1 MRTHPVATGKRR
13 LQVWRSFDLSI
24 RGNPRVTD
32 VSTQQDGI
40 IHVMPEA
47 LANKIAAGE
56 VVQRPA
62 SVLKELVENA
72 LDAGATDI
80 DVIIKASGSALV
92 QVIDNGSGM
101 GPADARASFKR
112 HATSKIRSA
121 KDLDRLHT
129 LGFRGEALASI
140 AAVAQVE
147 LKTRRVGDD
156 AGLELRLEG
165 GEVTHEAPCATPSGT
180 SMAVRNLFYNVPARR
195 NFLKTPATEFK
206 HLVETFQ
213 FLSLANPDVSFR
225 LTHNGNEVYRL
236 VARREEDQ
244 PTQLRHR
251 IGELFGDDRKA
262 HLVRVAE
269 ETSYLSV
276 SGFIGDPSVHRRTRG
291 EQFLFVNG
299 RYVKHYYL
307 DHALKDAYEGMIPSG
322 AYPFYALFLRL
333 DPQHVDVN
341 VHPTKAEVKFDDE
354 SGVYGMLKTVA
365 RRALGMIDWKTDDP
379 DTGALGT
386 DAASPAASTP
396 SFEGSPFAPSSGEG
410 TASGSP
416 SRGVGSGGG
425 RGATTPP
432 QRPWTGPSGAE
443 APGDLSQ
450 RLYDWSAGDAA
461 APPEPAPQ
469 TEIASA
475 AVPQQ
480 TDTPDLDEDETPL
493 WQLHERYILT
503 QIHSGLMVVD
513 QTAAHERILYE
524 RALASMENG
533 FGLSQQLLFPHRVT
547 LNPADHDLVQEL
559 LPHLRALGFDVS
571 LEQQEAVEIRGV
583 PTDIRPG
590 DEETIL
596 ADVIEQYR
604 AAGATHEAPARK
616 RLARSMAQ
624 RSAMPAGTRLSM
636 KAMRGLINE
645 LFQCSDPLRSPRGDR
660 TIIRIA
666 MDDLAHRFHQDTPR

>member
-1 MRTHPVATGKRR
+1 M
-13 LQVWRSFDLSI
+13 
-24 RGNPRVTD
+24 TD

-40 IHVMPEA
+40 IRVMPEA

-80 DVIIKASGSALV
+80 EVILKASGSTLV
-92 QVIDNGSGM
+92 QVVDNGSGM
-101 GPADARASFKR
+101 GPADARACFKR

-147 LKTRRVGDD
+147 LKTKRVGDD
-156 AGLELRLEG
+156 AGLELRVEG
-165 GEVTHEAPCATPSGT
+165 GDVTHEAPCATPNGT
-180 SMAVRNLFYNVPARR
+180 SIAVRNLFYNVPARR

-225 LTHNGNEVYRL
+225 LMHNDNEVYRL
-236 VARREEDQ
+236 VARRGEDR
-244 PTQLRHR
+244 PAQLRHR

-262 HLVRVAE
+262 HLVRVSE

-307 DHALKDAYEGMIPSG
+307 DHALKEAYEGMIPSG

-365 RRALGMIDWKTDDP
+365 RRALGMIDWKTDHP
-379 DTGALGT
+379 DTGALGSDAT
-386 DAASPAASTP
+386 SRAASSP
-396 SFEGSPFAPSSGEG
+396 SFEGSRFAPPTEGSFSSGD
-410 TASGSP
+410 TPRGSDP
-416 SRGVGSGGG
+416 GGG
-425 RGATTPP
+425 RGGDAPP
-432 QRPWTGPSGAE
+432 QRPWADASPSSAE
-443 APGDLSQ
+443 APGDVSQ
-450 RLYDWSAGDAA
+450 RLYDWSADDAA
-461 APPEPAPQ
+461 AQHPEQGPQ

-475 AVPQQ
+475 AVPRQA
-480 TDTPDLDEDETPL
+480 DTPDLDEDETPL

-547 LNPADHDLVQEL
+547 LNPADHELVQEL

-571 LEQQEAVEIRGV
+571 LEQQDAVEIRGV

-596 ADVIEQYR
+596 GDVIEQYR
-604 AAGATHEAPARK
+604 AGDPTAEAPARK

-624 RSAMPAGTRLSM
+624 RSAIPAGTRLSM

-645 LFQCSDPLRSPRGDR
+645 LFQCTDPLRSPRGDR

>member
-1 MRTHPVATGKRR
+1 M
-13 LQVWRSFDLSI
+13 
-24 RGNPRVTD
+24 TD

-40 IHVMPEA
+40 IRVMPEA

-80 DVIIKASGSALV
+80 EVILKASGSALV
-92 QVIDNGSGM
+92 QVVDNGSGM
-101 GPADARASFKR
+101 GPADARACFKR

-147 LKTRRVGDD
+147 LKTKRVGDD
-156 AGLELRLEG
+156 AGLELRVEG
-165 GEVTHEAPCATPSGT
+165 GDVTHEAPCATPSG
-180 SMAVRNLFYNVPARR
+180 SSIAVRNLFYNVPARR

-213 FLSLANPDVSFR
+213 FLSLANPDVSLR
-225 LTHNGNEVYRL
+225 LMHNDNEVYRL
-236 VARREEDQ
+236 VARREEDR
-244 PTQLRHR
+244 PAQLRHR

-262 HLVRVAE
+262 HLVRVSE
-269 ETSYLSV
+269 ETSYLSI

-307 DHALKDAYEGMIPSG
+307 DHALKEAYEGMIPSG

-365 RRALGMIDWKTDDP
+365 RRALGMINWQTDDP
-379 DTGALGT
+379 DTGALGADAT
-386 DAASPAASTP
+386 PRAASRP
-396 SFEGSPFAPSSGEG
+396 SFEGSRFAPPAEGSFSSGD
-410 TASGSP
+410 TPRGS
-416 SRGVGSGGG
+416 GSGGSQEGG
-425 RGATTPP
+425 RGGSAPP
-432 QRPWTGPSGAE
+432 QRPWADASPSPAE
-443 APGDLSQ
+443 APGDVSQ
-450 RLYDWSAGDAA
+450 RLYDWSADDAA
-461 APPEPAPQ
+461 AQHPEQVPQ
-469 TEIASA
+469 TEIAST

-547 LNPADHDLVQEL
+547 LNPADHELVQEL

-571 LEQQEAVEIRGV
+571 LEQQDTVEIRGV

-596 ADVIEQYR
+596 GDVIEQYR
-604 AAGATHEAPARK
+604 AGGSTDEAPARK

-624 RSAMPAGTRLSM
+624 RSAIPAGTRLSM

-645 LFQCSDPLRSPRGDR
+645 LFQCTDPLRSPRGDR

>member
-1 MRTHPVATGKRR
+1 
-13 LQVWRSFDLSI
+13 
-24 RGNPRVTD
+24 
-32 VSTQQDGI
+32 
-40 IHVMPEA
+40 MPEA

-80 DVIIKASGSALV
+80 EVILKASGSALV
-92 QVIDNGSGM
+92 QVVDNGSGM

-147 LKTRRVGDD
+147 LKTKRVGDD
-156 AGLELRLEG
+156 AGLELRVEG
-165 GEVTHEAPCATPSGT
+165 GDVTHEAPCAVPSGT
-180 SMAVRNLFYNVPARR
+180 SIAVRNLFYNVPARR

-213 FLSLANPDVSFR
+213 FLSLANPEVSFR
-225 LTHNGNEVYRL
+225 LMHNGNEVYRL
-236 VARREEDQ
+236 VARREEGR

-251 IGELFGDDRKA
+251 IGELFGEDRKA
-262 HLVRVAE
+262 HLVRVSE

-307 DHALKDAYEGMIPSG
+307 DHAVKEAYEGMIPSG

-365 RRALGMIDWKTDDP
+365 RRALGMIDWTTDDP
-379 DTGALGT
+379 DTGALGADT
-386 DAASPAASTP
+386 AASRP
-396 SFEGSPFAPSSGEG
+396 SFEGDRFAPPAEG
-410 TASGSP
+410 SSP
-416 SRGVGSGGG
+416 SGDTPRGSGSGGG
-425 RGATTPP
+425 RGGSAPP
-432 QRPWTGPSGAE
+432 QRPWADASPSPAE
-443 APGDLSQ
+443 APGDVSQ
-450 RLYDWSAGDAA
+450 RLYDWSVDDAEA
-461 APPEPAPQ
+461 QHPEQVPQ
-469 TEIASA
+469 TEIAST

-533 FGLSQQLLFPHRVT
+533 FGLSQQLLFPHRVA
-547 LNPADHDLVQEL
+547 LNPADHELVQEL

-571 LEQQEAVEIRGV
+571 LEQQDTVEIRGV

-596 ADVIEQYR
+596 GDVIEQYR
-604 AAGATHEAPARK
+604 AGGPTDEAPARK

-624 RSAMPAGTRLSM
+624 RSAIPAGTRLSM

-645 LFQCSDPLRSPRGDR
+645 LFQCTAPLRSPRGDR

-666 MDDLAHRFHQDTPR
+666 MDDLAHRFHQDTPQ

>member
-1 MRTHPVATGKRR
+1 M
-13 LQVWRSFDLSI
+13 
-24 RGNPRVTD
+24 TD

-40 IHVMPEA
+40 IRVMPEA

-80 DVIIKASGSALV
+80 EVILKASGSALV
-92 QVIDNGSGM
+92 QVVDNGSGM
-101 GPADARASFKR
+101 GPADARACFKR

-147 LKTRRVGDD
+147 LKTKRVGDD
-156 AGLELRLEG
+156 AGLELRVEG
-165 GEVTHEAPCATPSGT
+165 GDVTHEAPCAAPNGT
-180 SMAVRNLFYNVPARR
+180 SLAVRNLFYNVPARR

-213 FLSLANPDVSFR
+213 FLSLANPDVSLR
-225 LTHNGNEVYRL
+225 LMHNGNEVYRL
-236 VARREEDQ
+236 VARREEDR
-244 PTQLRHR
+244 PAQLRHR
-251 IGELFGDDRKA
+251 IGELFGEDRTA
-262 HLVRVAE
+262 HLVRVSE

-276 SGFIGDPSVHRRTRG
+276 SGYIGDPSVHRRTRG

-307 DHALKDAYEGMIPSG
+307 DHALKEAYEGMIPSG

-365 RRALGMIDWKTDDP
+365 RQALGMIDWTTDDP
-379 DTGALGT
+379 DTGALGAGT
-386 DAASPAASTP
+386 AARASSNP
-396 SFEGSPFAPSSGEG
+396 SFEGSQFAPPAGESASAGDPSRGPSSGEG
-410 TASGSP
+410 
-416 SRGVGSGGG
+416 RG
-425 RGATTPP
+425 GAAPP
-432 QRPWTGPSGAE
+432 QRRWADASPSSAE

-450 RLYDWSAGDAA
+450 RFYDWSADDAA
-461 APPEPAPQ
+461 TPPPQQVPQ
-469 TEIASA
+469 TEIAST

-547 LNPADHDLVQEL
+547 LNPADHELVQEL

-571 LEQQEAVEIRGV
+571 LEQQDTIEIRGV

-596 ADVIEQYR
+596 GDVIEQYR
-604 AAGATHEAPARK
+604 AGSPTDEAPARK
-616 RLARSMAQ
+616 RLAQSMAQ
-624 RSAMPAGTRLSM
+624 RSAIPVGTRLSM

-645 LFQCSDPLRSPRGDR
+645 LFQCTDPLCSPRGDR

>member
-1 MRTHPVATGKRR
+1 M
-13 LQVWRSFDLSI
+13 
-24 RGNPRVTD
+24 ND

-40 IHVMPEA
+40 IRVMPEA

-80 DVIIKASGSALV
+80 EVILKASGTALV
-92 QVIDNGSGM
+92 QVVDNGSGM
-101 GPADARASFKR
+101 GPTDARACFKR

-147 LKTRRVGDD
+147 LKTKRVGDD
-156 AGLELRLEG
+156 AGLELRVAG
-165 GEVTHEAPCATPSGT
+165 GEVTHEAPCGTRSGT
-180 SMAVRNLFYNVPARR
+180 SIAVRNLFYNVPARR

-225 LTHNGNEVYRL
+225 LTHNDNEVYRL
-236 VARREEDQ
+236 VARRAEGR
-244 PTQLRHR
+244 PAQLRHR
-251 IGELFGDDRKA
+251 IGELFGEDRQA
-262 HLVRVAE
+262 HLVRVSE

-276 SGFIGDPSVHRRTRG
+276 AGFIGDPSVHRRTRG

-307 DHALKDAYEGMIPSG
+307 DHALKEAYEGMIPSG
-322 AYPFYALFLRL
+322 TYPFYALFLRL

-365 RRALGMIDWKTDDP
+365 RRALGMIDWTTDDP
-379 DTGALGT
+379 DTGALGAG
-386 DAASPAASTP
+386 AASRAASSP
-396 SFEGSPFAPSSGEG
+396 SFEGGRYAPPAAKGPSSDDTPHAAG
-410 TASGSP
+410 A
-416 SRGVGSGGG
+416 GGHG
-425 RGATTPP
+425 RENAPP
-432 QRPWTGPSGAE
+432 QRPRADGASAE

-450 RLYDWSAGDAA
+450 RLYDWSADDAA
-461 APPEPAPQ
+461 MRQPAPMPQ
-469 TEIASA
+469 AEIASA
-475 AVPQQ
+475 AVPQP
-480 TDTPDLDEDETPL
+480 TDTPGLEEDETPL

-503 QIHSGLMVVD
+503 QIRSGLMVVD

-533 FGLSQQLLFPHRVT
+533 FGLSQQLLFPHQVT

-571 LEQQEAVEIRGV
+571 LEEQDTVEIRGV

-596 ADVIEQYR
+596 GDVIEQYR
-604 AAGATHEAPARK
+604 AGGATDEAPARK

-624 RSAMPAGTRLSM
+624 RSAIPTGTRLSM
-636 KAMRGLINE
+636 KAMRSLINE
-645 LFQCSDPLRSPRGDR
+645 LFQCTDPLRSPRGDR
-660 TIIRIA
+660 TIIRLA
-666 MDDLAHRFHQDTPR
+666 MDDLAHRFHQETLR

>member
-1 MRTHPVATGKRR
+1 
-13 LQVWRSFDLSI
+13 
-24 RGNPRVTD
+24 VTD

-40 IHVMPEA
+40 IRVMPEA

-80 DVIIKASGSALV
+80 EVILKASGSALV
-92 QVIDNGSGM
+92 QVVDNGSGM
-101 GPADARASFKR
+101 GPADARACFKR

-147 LKTRRVGDD
+147 LKTKRVGDD
-156 AGLELRLEG
+156 AGLELRVEG
-165 GEVTHEAPCATPSGT
+165 GDVTHEAPCAAPNGT
-180 SMAVRNLFYNVPARR
+180 SLAVRNLFYNVPARR

-213 FLSLANPDVSFR
+213 FLSLANPDVSLR
-225 LTHNGNEVYRL
+225 LMHNGNEVYRL
-236 VARREEDQ
+236 VARREEDR
-244 PTQLRHR
+244 PAQLCHR
-251 IGELFGDDRKA
+251 IGELFGEDRKA
-262 HLVRVAE
+262 HLVRVSE

-276 SGFIGDPSVHRRTRG
+276 SGYIGDPSVHRRTRG

-307 DHALKDAYEGMIPSG
+307 DHALKEAYEGMIPSG

-365 RRALGMIDWKTDDP
+365 RQALGMIDWTTDDP
-379 DTGALGT
+379 DTGALGADT
-386 DAASPAASTP
+386 AARAPSNP
-396 SFEGSPFAPSSGEG
+396 SFEGSQFAPPAQES
-410 TASGSP
+410 ASAGDT
-416 SRGVGSGGG
+416 SRGPSPGGG
-425 RGATTPP
+425 RGGAAPP
-432 QRPWTGPSGAE
+432 PRPWADAPASSE

-450 RLYDWSAGDAA
+450 RLYDWSADDAA
-461 APPEPAPQ
+461 TPPPQQVPQ
-469 TEIASA
+469 TEIAST

-547 LNPADHDLVQEL
+547 LNPADHELVQEL

-571 LEQQEAVEIRGV
+571 LEQQDTIEIRGV

-596 ADVIEQYR
+596 GDVIEQYR
-604 AAGATHEAPARK
+604 AGGPTDEVPARK
-616 RLARSMAQ
+616 RLAHSMAQ
-624 RSAMPAGTRLSM
+624 RSAIPVGTRLSM

-645 LFQCSDPLRSPRGDR
+645 LFQCTDPLCSPRGDR